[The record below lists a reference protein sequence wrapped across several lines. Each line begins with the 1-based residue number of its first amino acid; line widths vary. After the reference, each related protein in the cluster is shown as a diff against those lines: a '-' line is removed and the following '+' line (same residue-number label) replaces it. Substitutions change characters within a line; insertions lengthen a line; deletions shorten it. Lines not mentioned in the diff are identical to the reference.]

1 MCEFR
6 FYSNENCGSK
16 KKYGNYCFKHRCEY
30 LINNDKINIQRF
42 TDKSSDYLK
51 NDIINTL
58 IFLKDY
64 HNNNKILDYKKK
76 SKNELF
82 LLLQIKFKEITNYN
96 EYESEI
102 IFIQKMIRG
111 YNDHK
116 KYKLK
121 QTRNKCN
128 NTIDFYTFDDIHD
141 IDEKFFYFYEDDKH
155 FTWGFDIRSLD
166 KLITMKQD
174 NPYNREKIPLIEIT
188 KCKQRI
194 IQLKTNNEYEPI
206 DDGIKYTKKQII
218 KQNVVDLF
226 SQIEQFGYEC
236 NIDWFMKL
244 SIFQLKKLYRLLEDI
259 WNYRLQ
265 LSQEIKRAIVPP
277 NGLIFNISISTI
289 NDCYNKLELQGIIL
303 NELKK
308 FNGSNDVSNHKLG
321 YMYFLIGLGGVSSEC
336 YLAHY
341 QWLMYIN

>member
-1 MCEFR
+1 MCEFTT
-6 FYSNENCGSK
+6 NEKKCCYK
-16 KKYGNYCFKHRCEY
+16 KKHGNYCFKHRREY
-30 LINNDKINIQRF
+30 LLNNDIINIERF
-42 TDKSSDYLK
+42 SNKSSDYLK

-58 IFLKDY
+58 LMFKD
-64 HNNNKILDYKKK
+64 HLVDDKIKNLRRK
-76 SKNELF
+76 SKNELYI
-82 LLLQIKFKEITNYN
+82 LLEIIFKKINKYN
-96 EYESEI
+96 EYKSEI

-111 YNDHK
+111 YNIHK
-116 KYKLK
+116 KYKIKLN
-121 QTRNKCN
+121 RNKCN
-128 NTIDFYTFDDIHD
+128 NTSDFYTFDEIHD
-141 IDEKFFYFYEDDKH
+141 IDDKFFYFYEDDKH

-174 NPYNREKIPLIEIT
+174 NPYNREKIPPIEIT
-188 KCKQRI
+188 KCKERI
-194 IQLKTNNEYEPI
+194 NQLKTNNEYEPI
-206 DDGIKYTKKQII
+206 NDDIKYTKKQII

-226 SQIEQFGYEC
+226 SQIGQFGYEC

-244 SIFQLKKLYRLLEDI
+244 NIFQLKKLYRLLEDI

-265 LSQEIKRAIVPP
+265 LSQEIKNSIVPP

-289 NDCYNKLELQGIIL
+289 NGCCNKLELQGIIL
-303 NELKK
+303 NELTK
-308 FNGSNDVSNHKLG
+308 FNRSNDVSNHKLG